1 MQKPRIVVVGGGAGG
16 LNLVT
21 RLSRSLGRKGK
32 ADITLVD
39 ENLSHIWKPSL
50 HEFAAGTKGPE
61 EEISFLEHSNRN
73 GYKFRLGRFAG
84 IDCEERLVTLDPV
97 LGDEDVEL
105 YTTPTE
111 AKRLQSEILNLCLRM
126 ETGAL
131 ETDKGAIRLAIVGGG
146 ATGVELAAEL
156 REATEQLGRNGIDKL
171 RIPDSV
177 GITVVEGSNRLVAAL
192 PEKVSEKVL
201 SELKFLDI
209 EVLLQTRVSEVS
221 EKKLECSNGDVLEA
235 EIIVWAAGIRSN
247 NALASATDLE
257 VGSLGRLLV
266 GPTLQTT
273 HYDEIFV
280 MGDAADCYWSEMS
293 CSLPPR
299 AQVASQQAAF
309 LEGQLRRRVRGEA
322 LKEFKYTDHGSL
334 VALSS
339 SSAIGSLM
347 GRALGTMT
355 LKGWLARRAYKYL
368 HYQHEA
374 AVQGHFRALV
384 RTLLSMAMRELKING
399 LNLVKDRKAA
409 LSEVGIL
416 FQNPDHQIIFPT
428 VEEEISFGLR
438 QQGLS
443 KRDAADLTAAT
454 LSDFGKSHWATANIS
469 TLSQGQKHLVCM
481 MAIVAMQPR
490 LIILDEPFTG
500 LDMPT
505 KAQLTRYL
513 SRYHG
518 GLVHISHDPIDLQGY
533 EQIIWL
539 DQGRLTEIGDALPIL
554 ENYIA
559 RMKNLGGLDD
569 ISELSPTIILRM
581 LSAVGMANLV
591 TMTTRLS
598 DMIEVV
604 KWIASPLRRIGLNS
618 RILELAIALVI
629 RLTPVLV
636 ERGNQLTQA
645 WKARSN
651 RAPGWRI
658 ILPFTV
664 LAIDD
669 ADRVAEALR
678 ARGGFNNIKEI

>member
-1 MQKPRIVVVGGGAGG
+1 
-16 LNLVT
+16 
-21 RLSRSLGRKGK
+21 
-32 ADITLVD
+32 
-39 ENLSHIWKPSL
+39 
-50 HEFAAGTKGPE
+50 
-61 EEISFLEHSNRN
+61 
-73 GYKFRLGRFAG
+73 
-84 IDCEERLVTLDPV
+84 
-97 LGDEDVEL
+97 
-105 YTTPTE
+105 
-111 AKRLQSEILNLCLRM
+111 
-126 ETGAL
+126 
-131 ETDKGAIRLAIVGGG
+131 
-146 ATGVELAAEL
+146 
-156 REATEQLGRNGIDKL
+156 
-171 RIPDSV
+171 
-177 GITVVEGSNRLVAAL
+177 
-192 PEKVSEKVL
+192 
-201 SELKFLDI
+201 
-209 EVLLQTRVSEVS
+209 
-221 EKKLECSNGDVLEA
+221 
-235 EIIVWAAGIRSN
+235 
-247 NALASATDLE
+247 
-257 VGSLGRLLV
+257 
-266 GPTLQTT
+266 
-273 HYDEIFV
+273 
-280 MGDAADCYWSEMS
+280 
-293 CSLPPR
+293 
-299 AQVASQQAAF
+299 
-309 LEGQLRRRVRGEA
+309 
-322 LKEFKYTDHGSL
+322 
-334 VALSS
+334 
-339 SSAIGSLM
+339 
-347 GRALGTMT
+347 
-355 LKGWLARRAYKYL
+355 
-368 HYQHEA
+368 
-374 AVQGHFRALV
+374 
-384 RTLLSMAMRELKING
+384 
-399 LNLVKDRKAA
+399 
-409 LSEVGIL
+409 
-416 FQNPDHQIIFPT
+416 
-428 VEEEISFGLR
+428 
-438 QQGLS
+438 
-443 KRDAADLTAAT
+443 
-454 LSDFGKSHWATANIS
+454 
-469 TLSQGQKHLVCM
+469 M

-569 ISELSPTIILRM
+569 ISELSL
-581 LSAVGMANLV
+581 GMANLV